1 MKFNISDNSYSFFFT
16 YLLLLSLYKIL
27 NVKNA
32 QVLIRIFAAC
42 THLDFLDQ
50 TIVRAAK
57 QKRKKG
63 VEYEAPFLCIL
74 NIYVCVLTS
83 DSVNYKTEH
92 SGNTGINDFMDLMPS
107 SSTSALTIIASFL
120 KPSYD
125 F

>member
-1 MKFNISDNSYSFFFT
+1 MKFNISESSYSFFFT
-16 YLLLLSLYKIL
+16 YLLLLSLYKFL

-63 VEYEAPFLCIL
+63 FEYKAPFLCIL
-74 NIYVCVLTS
+74 SIYLCVLTS

-107 SSTSALTIIASFL
+107 SSTSALTIIASFQTL
-120 KPSYD
+120 SYD